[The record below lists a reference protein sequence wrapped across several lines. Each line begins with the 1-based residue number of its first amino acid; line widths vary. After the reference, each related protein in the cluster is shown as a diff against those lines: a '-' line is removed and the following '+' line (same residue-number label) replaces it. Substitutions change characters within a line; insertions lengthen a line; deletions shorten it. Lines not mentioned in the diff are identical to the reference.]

1 MCCDENNS
9 TNCISDL
16 LRRILLLQKQDI
28 DNESHSGCDKP
39 YLGPTC
45 NFICYNTRPISLY
58 NCCTGLPWSFTY
70 TIDGVENSSSVFR
83 IESLDDNCGT
93 FRILYLDTATNQY
106 IGTNEFFT
114 INLDCVGAVR
124 CLPDTYIDL
133 C

>member
-1 MCCDENNS
+1 MCGGENNT

-28 DNESHSGCDKP
+28 DNESYSGCDKP

-45 NFICYNTRPISLY
+45 NFICYNTRPVMLY
-58 NCCTGLPWSFTY
+58 NCCTGQPWSFTY
-70 TIDGVENSSSVFR
+70 TIDNLENTSSVFR
-83 IESLDDNCGT
+83 IESLDNNCCT
-93 FRILYLDTATNQY
+93 FRILYLNDENQY
-106 IGTNEFFT
+106 VGTNEFFT

-124 CLPDTYIDL
+124 CLTDTYIDL